1 MATRSAGTGV
11 LVTLVTFVLATVGL
25 LVACVMLL
33 SELQKSRA
41 TVESQKAFQRDVASD
56 ADVRAPDAQSLS
68 VAAKRRGTRLVPF
81 LIELN
86 QRMTSQL
93 TGGTATSLDDEKF
106 EEAMTQL
113 GAAGGTGV
121 KARIDKLEGELRT
134 ATRSAASLQS
144 QVDALRGQL
153 EAAEQ
158 AAAGNRDSPSA
169 SLEQADATLAQLQ
182 GAAEGYR
189 NDLAALQQSVEETR
203 RNFEQRFSD
212 YKSERDAEVDQLK
225 SSKATLETQ
234 LAEANRKLAQ
244 FETTPADPAL
254 LVDGNV
260 IQVGSGDGTI
270 FIDVGRKQRIQPG
283 MTFEVFASADQIRA
297 SDEQGVRGKATLQV
311 MKVGDD
317 TSTARVVRSSPGK
330 PVVRGDVLANAVY
343 SPSQRFRFLVHGK
356 FDLDGDGRTSTD
368 EANVIRNR
376 IREWGGILAETD
388 RVTGDL
394 DFVVIGSRPKRPGK
408 PLPDADEAELNAFT
422 EAQDACDLYEKIER
436 EATEARIPVLNLNR
450 FEALTGMTN

>member
-1 MATRSAGTGV
+1 MATRTAGTGV
-11 LVTLVTFVLATVGL
+11 LITLVTFVIATVGL
-25 LVACVMLL
+25 LVVCIVQFSG
-33 SELQKSRA
+33 SEKARSEARDLRSKLAQQADAGQK
-41 TVESQKAFQRDVASD
+41 
-56 ADVRAPDAQSLS
+56 LS
-68 VAAKRRGTRLVPF
+68 VLHEAIA
-81 LIELN
+81 
-86 QRMTSQL
+86 SQL
-93 TGGTATSLDDEKF
+93 TGGSDAALDQDKFNSAMSELGVPAGGSVKAYIDSLKGKLASAEKS
-106 EEAMTQL
+106 
-113 GAAGGTGV
+113 AAGLQ
-121 KARIDKLEGELRT
+121 RQIDELK
-134 ATRSAASLQS
+134 
-144 QVDALRGQL
+144 
-153 EAAEQ
+153 
-158 AAAGNRDSPSA
+158 
-169 SLEQADATLAQLQ
+169 AQLQ
-182 GAAEGYR
+182 PAAASGEGETPTETAGQASTSIAQLNEAAEGYR
-189 NDLAALQQSVEETR
+189 RDLEEVKKSSDEVRT
-203 RNFEQRFSD
+203 NFEQRFNA
-212 YKSERDAEVDQLK
+212 YKQERDAEAEQLK
-225 SSKATLETQ
+225 GSKATLETR

-244 FETTPADPAL
+244 FETQPSDPSL

-260 IQVGSGDGTI
+260 ISVGGGDGTV
-270 FIDVGRKQRIQPG
+270 FIDLGRSHRVQPG
-283 MTFEVFASADQIRA
+283 MTFEVFATADQIRT
-297 SDEQGVRGKATLQV
+297 SSEQGLRGKATLQI

-376 IREWGGILAETD
+376 IREWGGILAESD